1 MRHFLGHE
9 SVSADLHGFE
19 RLPIEAV
26 AHANRPASCGLPPG
40 LERDN
45 RRDLCQGPD
54 CHCQRLLRG
63 GQLVRAVNIVEC
75 TRLRYSFRHAGDTQ
89 GLLFHASVPLIS
101 QNRPL
106 GLINIATEQ
115 WEFLTSAD
123 LQFLSAA
130 GSLFEELTLTD
141 ETLSLESGDALVA
154 YTDGL
159 TDTVNDRDEP
169 YGDSRLAGTINNAPA
184 AAQDILTHIL
194 KDLEAFA
201 GPVPRPDDVTLLIL
215 TAD

>member
-1 MRHFLGHE
+1 
-9 SVSADLHGFE
+9 
-19 RLPIEAV
+19 
-26 AHANRPASCGLPPG
+26 
-40 LERDN
+40 
-45 RRDLCQGPD
+45 
-54 CHCQRLLRG
+54 
-63 GQLVRAVNIVEC
+63 
-75 TRLRYSFRHAGDTQ
+75 
-89 GLLFHASVPLIS
+89 VPLIS